1 MEVARVVD
9 VAQQILRMTG
19 GVTTMKLQKLVYYC
33 QAYHLVTN
41 GVPLFDDRIEA
52 WPNGPV
58 VPALFSYHRGR
69 FIITADNLPNANRPL
84 AFSESE
90 RASIKRVVDVLGN
103 WTSEQLIQL
112 THREA
117 PWIRARAGLEPWAR
131 SNREISQPLIYGCYS
146 SPSCKNP
153 VFA

>member
-1 MEVARVVD
+1 MARVVD

-33 QAYHLVTN
+33 QAYHLVANRT
-41 GVPLFDDRIEA
+41 PLFGDRIEA

-58 VPALFSYHRGR
+58 IPTLFSYHRGR
-69 FIITADNLPNANRPL
+69 FIITADDLPNANRPL
-84 AFSESE
+84 ALSEAE
-90 RASIKRVVDVLGN
+90 RASIKRVIVVLGH

-112 THREA
+112 THSES
-117 PWIRARAGLEPWAR
+117 PWINARAGLEPWAR
-131 SNREISQPLIYGCYS
+131 SNREISQSFILNCYS

-153 VFA
+153 VFT